1 MTRSPK
7 PSASAPAA
15 GHETPEGDIPQR
27 AAATRSAAFPP
38 LNPAGPDFAAR
49 LSGRLPEGVLRLAEP
64 RFLEEPRGR
73 YRGQAGL
80 LALPQTVEQVAL
92 ILREA
97 NAARVPVVPYGGG
110 TGLVGGQVMPEGPSP
125 LVLGLERMA
134 AVRAVYP
141 QENVLIA
148 EAGAVLADVQAAAEA
163 ADRLFP
169 LSLAAEGSARIGGNL
184 ATNAGGVGV
193 LRYGNARDLCLGLE
207 AVLPTGDI
215 WHGLTR
221 LRKDNTG
228 YDLKNL
234 LIGSEGT
241 LGVITAA
248 ALKLAPVPAGLG
260 TALYTVRDPRAALD
274 LLALARGQL
283 GEAVSAFELMHRQ
296 GLDFLAE
303 TLPQVR
309 RPFAEAPEWCV
320 LLELGLPRGLDPE
333 AALAELFETAE
344 AAGLAS
350 DGVIAQSGAQRQEL
364 WALREHIPLANKAI
378 GSVSS
383 HDISLPLSEI
393 HAFIEAGRQAVA
405 AVGDFRINCFGHLGD
420 GNLHY
425 NVFPPKGQDRAAFDP
440 LRGAVKRAVH
450 DLVQD
455 FGGSFSAEHG
465 VGRLK
470 TCDLERYGDPA
481 RLAAM
486 RAIKQAL
493 DPNGIMNPGAV
504 LSRG

>member
-7 PSASAPAA
+7 PSALANRSGAPEPAAPASA
-15 GHETPEGDIPQR
+15 
-27 AAATRSAAFPP
+27 RSAAPPP
-38 LNPAGPDFAAR
+38 LNPAGPEFAAR
-49 LSGRLPEGVLRLAEP
+49 FSGRLPEGVLRQPEP

-80 LALPQTVEQVAL
+80 VALPQTVEQAAL

-97 NAARVPVVPYGGG
+97 NAALVPVVPYGGG
-110 TGLVGGQVMPEGPSP
+110 TGLVGGQVMPDGPAP

-134 AVRAVYP
+134 AIRAVHA

-148 EAGAVLADVQAAAEA
+148 EAGAILADVQAAAEA

-228 YDLKNL
+228 YDLRNL

-248 ALKLAPVPAGLG
+248 ALKLAPVPAAQG
-260 TALYTVRDPRAALD
+260 TALLAVRDPAAALE
-274 LLALARGQL
+274 LLARARDQL

-296 GLDFLAE
+296 GLEFLAE

-309 RPFAEAPEWCV
+309 QPFAVAPEWCV
-320 LLELGLPRGLDPE
+320 LVELGLPRGLDPE
-333 AALAELFETAE
+333 AALAALFEAGE
-344 AAGLAS
+344 AAGLVS

-364 WALREHIPLANKAI
+364 WTVREHIPLANKAI

-393 HAFIEAGRQAVA
+393 PAFIESGPKAVA
-405 AVGDFRINCFGHLGD
+405 EVGDFRINCFGHLGD

-425 NVFPPKGQDRAAFDP
+425 NVFPPKGQRRAACDH
-440 LRGAVKRAVH
+440 LRGAVKQAVH
-450 DLVQD
+450 DLVRD

-470 TCDLERYGDPA
+470 TGDLERYGDPA

-486 RAIKQAL
+486 RAIKRAL
-493 DPNGIMNPGAV
+493 DPNGIMNPGV
-504 LSRG
+504 ILPRG